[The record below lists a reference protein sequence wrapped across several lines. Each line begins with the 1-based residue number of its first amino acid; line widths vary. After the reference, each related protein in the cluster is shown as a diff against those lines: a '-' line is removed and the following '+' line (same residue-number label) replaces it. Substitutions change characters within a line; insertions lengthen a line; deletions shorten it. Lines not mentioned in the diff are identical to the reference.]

1 MNKESSGLCPG
12 LFFTSFY
19 LKTVQKI
26 YVFFIVVDTKELG
39 NQTDIVNESIQK
51 HWTFLG
57 VWFSDMHKQPNDG
70 ILSIFTPP
78 ARMLGEQLHGGNILW

>member
-39 NQTDIVNESIQK
+39 NQTDIVGEAK
-51 HWTFLG
+51 
-57 VWFSDMHKQPNDG
+57 KE
-70 ILSIFTPP
+70 
-78 ARMLGEQLHGGNILW
+78 MLNYPRGSGF